1 MMSLKVYLNVLEKTK
16 KCIKLFPFQK
26 KRKLQKLIKIVMK
39 LLQLYR
45 IKKIIDIARFMA
57 ISSSN
62 LADNLTEGIHKIKSK
77 D

>member
-1 MMSLKVYLNVLEKTK
+1 MYKTFS
-16 KCIKLFPFQK
+16 IPK

-77 D
+77 DWDCFF

>member
-1 MMSLKVYLNVLEKTK
+1 MYKT
-16 KCIKLFPFQK
+16 FSVPE
-26 KRKLQKLIKIVMK
+26 KRKLQKLIKIEMK

-45 IKKIIDIARFMA
+45 IKKSIDIASFMA
-57 ISSSN
+57 SLSSN